1 MDLHEQRTG
10 PAEIGGERMIELKRK
25 CSSSV
30 RQDPVKQSITFGDFT
45 LKITED
51 DWQLFD
57 CVLQD
62 CKLSPVEALEELIYA
77 ALEMYNTKLRRF

>member
-1 MDLHEQRTG
+1 
-10 PAEIGGERMIELKRK
+10 MITIKRN
-25 CSSSV
+25 CNSSI
-30 RQDPVKQSITFGDFT
+30 RQDPVKQQITFGAFT

-77 ALEMYNTKLRRF
+77 ALEMYNTKLARFP

>member
-1 MDLHEQRTG
+1 
-10 PAEIGGERMIELKRK
+10 MIELKRK

-30 RQDPVKQSITFGDFT
+30 RQDPVKHSITFGDFT
-45 LKITED
+45 LKITEE

-77 ALEMYNTKLRRF
+77 ALADYEKKLQVF

>member
-1 MDLHEQRTG
+1 
-10 PAEIGGERMIELKRK
+10 MIELKRK

-30 RQDPVKQSITFGDFT
+30 RQDPVKRSITFGDFT

-77 ALEMYNTKLRRF
+77 ALADYEKKLQVFP

>member
-1 MDLHEQRTG
+1 
-10 PAEIGGERMIELKRK
+10 MIEIKRN
-25 CSSSV
+25 CNSSI
-30 RQDPVKQSITFGDFT
+30 RQDPVKQQITFGAFT

-77 ALEMYNTKLRRF
+77 ALEMYNTKLARF